1 MGNWAE
7 NEGLSIFVIVA
18 WLGMNVF
25 LFVNYYKVYDDPP
38 KFFYTRK
45 LLGSALALARAPAA
59 CLNFNCM
66 LILLPVCRNLLSFLR
81 GSSACCSTRIRR
93 QLDRNLTFHKMVAWM
108 IALHTAIHTIAHLFN
123 VEWCVNAR
131 VNNSDNY
138 SILLSKIGDA
148 PGEEYL
154 NFAREKIKNPE
165 GGLYVAVTRVAGI
178 TGVVIT
184 LCLILII
191 TSSTKTIRRS
201 YFEVFWYTHHLF
213 VIFFIGLAIHGV
225 ERIVRGQTDESLK
238 KSPPSECSQKI
249 LDWGKPNEN
258 CTVPVFAG
266 NPPMTWKWIVG
277 PMFLYLCER
286 LVRFWRS
293 QQKVVITKVVTHP
306 FKTIELQMKKKGFK
320 MEVGQYIFVKCPK
333 ISKLEWHPFTLTS
346 APEEDFFSI
355 HIRIVGDWT
364 EALFN
369 ACGCDKQ
376 EFQDAWKLPKIA
388 VDGPFG
394 TASEDVFSYEVVM
407 LVGAGIGVTPFASIL
422 KSVWYKYC
430 NNATNLRLKKIYFYW
445 LCRDTHAFEWFADLL
460 QLLESQMQ
468 ERNNADFL
476 SYNIYLT
483 GWDES
488 QANHFAVHH
497 DEEKDVITGLKQKTL
512 YGRPNWDNEFKTIA
526 SQHPNTRIGVFL
538 CGPEALAETLSK
550 QSISNSE
557 SGPRGVHFIFN
568 KENF

>member
-1 MGNWAE
+1 MGNWAV
-7 NEGLSIFVIVA
+7 NEGLSIFVILV
-18 WLGMNVF
+18 WLGMNIF
-25 LFVNYYKVYDDPP
+25 LFVWYYRVYDNGE
-38 KFFYTRK
+38 KYYYTRK

-131 VNNSDNY
+131 VNNSDPY
-138 SILLSKIGDA
+138 SIALSEIGDKE
-148 PGEEYL
+148 GENYL

-165 GGLYVAVTRVAGI
+165 GGLYVAVTRLAGI
-178 TGVVIT
+178 TGIVIT

-213 VIFFIGLAIHGV
+213 VIFFIGLAIHGA
-225 ERIVRGQTDESLK
+225 ERIVRGETDKSLNYTGK
-238 KSPPSECSQKI
+238 NSCKDNFTQ
-249 LDWGKPNEN
+249 WGKPG
-258 CTVPVFAG
+258 CPVPDFAG

-333 ISKLEWHPFTLTS
+333 VSKLEWHPFTLTS

-364 EALFN
+364 EGLFN

-538 CGPEALAETLSK
+538 CGPEALAKTLNK
-550 QSISNSE
+550 QCISNSD

>member
-1 MGNWAE
+1 MGNWVV
-7 NEGLSIFVIVA
+7 NEGLSILVILV
-18 WLGMNVF
+18 WLGLNAF
-25 LFVNYYKVYDDPP
+25 LFWWYYRVYDVPD
-38 KFFYTRK
+38 KYYYSRQ
-45 LLGSALALARAPAA
+45 LLGSALAWARAPAA
-59 CLNFNCM
+59 CLNFNCL

-123 VEWCVNAR
+123 VERCVDAR
-131 VNNSDNY
+131 VETKET
-138 SILLSKIGDA
+138 IQVALSRLGDE
-148 PGEEYL
+148 PGETYL
-154 NFAREKIKNPE
+154 NFVRKKIPNPE
-165 GGLYVAVTRVAGI
+165 GGLYVAFTYLAGLS
-178 TGVVIT
+178 GVVIT
-184 LCLILII
+184 LALILII

-213 VIFFIGLAIHGV
+213 VIFFIGLVIHGAG
-225 ERIVRGQTDESLK
+225 RIVRGQTDESLK
-238 KSPPSECSQKI
+238 QHNPKI
-249 LDWGKPNEN
+249 CDKNFTQWGKISSCPI
-258 CTVPVFAG
+258 PQFAG
-266 NPPMTWKWIVG
+266 NPPMTWKWVVV
-277 PMFLYLCER
+277 PMILYFFER

-293 QQKVVITKVVTHP
+293 QQKVVITKVVNHP
-306 FKTIELQMKKKGFK
+306 FKTFELQMMKKGFK
-320 MEVGQYIFVKCPK
+320 MEVGQYIFVQCPTV
-333 ISKLEWHPFTLTS
+333 SHLEWHPFTLTS
-346 APEEDFFSI
+346 APEEDYFSI

-364 EALFN
+364 EGLSS

-376 EFQDAWKLPKIA
+376 EFQEAWKLPKIL

-394 TASEDVFSYEVVM
+394 TASEDVFSYETVM

-430 NNATNLRLKKIYFYW
+430 SDATSLRLKKIYFYW

-460 QLLESQMQ
+460 QSLENQMQ
-468 ERNNADFL
+468 ERDNAQFL

-488 QANHFAVHH
+488 QATHFTVHH

-512 YGRPNWDNEFKTIA
+512 YGRPNWETEFKTIA
-526 SQHPNTRIGVFL
+526 SQHPSSRVGVFL
-538 CGPEALAETLSK
+538 CGPEALAETLNK
-550 QSISNSE
+550 QCINNSDAD
-557 SGPRGVHFIFN
+557 PRGVHFIFN

>member
-1 MGNWAE
+1 MGNWAV
-7 NEGLSIFVIVA
+7 NEGLSIVVILV
-18 WLGMNVF
+18 WLGLNVF
-25 LFVNYYKVYDDPP
+25 LFVNYYKVYDDGP
-38 KFFYTRK
+38 KYFYTRK

-131 VNNSDNY
+131 VNNSDPY
-138 SILLSKIGDA
+138 SVALSQIGDKDN
-148 PGEEYL
+148 EEYL

-165 GGLYVAVTRVAGI
+165 GGLYVAVTRLAGI

-213 VIFFIGLAIHGV
+213 VIFFIGLAIHGA
-225 ERIVRGQTDESLK
+225 ERIVRGQTTDSLNEHDIK
-238 KSPPSECSQKI
+238 FCEDKISE
-249 LDWGKPNEN
+249 WGKIKQCP
-258 CTVPVFAG
+258 VPKFSG
-266 NPPMTWKWIVG
+266 NPPM
-277 PMFLYLCER
+277 
-286 LVRFWRS
+286 
-293 QQKVVITKVVTHP
+293 VVTHP

-333 ISKLEWHPFTLTS
+333 VSKLEWHPFTLTS

-364 EALFN
+364 EGLFN

-460 QLLESQMQ
+460 QLLETQMQ

-483 GWDES
+483 GWDDA

-497 DEEKDVITGLKQKTL
+497 DEEKDVITGLKQKTQ

-526 SQHPNTRIGVFL
+526 SQHP
-538 CGPEALAETLSK
+538 K
-550 QSISNSE
+550 
-557 SGPRGVHFIFN
+557 
-568 KENF
+568 

>member
-1 MGNWAE
+1 MGNWAV
-7 NEGLSIFVIVA
+7 NEGLSIFVILV
-18 WLGMNVF
+18 WLGLNVF
-25 LFVNYYKVYDDPP
+25 LFVWYYRVYDIPP

-81 GSSACCSTRIRR
+81 GSSACCSTRVRR

-108 IALHTAIHTIAHLFN
+108 IALHSAIHTIAHLFN

-131 VNNSDNY
+131 VNNSDPY
-138 SILLSKIGDA
+138 SVALSQLGDR
-148 PGEEYL
+148 PNETYL
-154 NFAREKIKNPE
+154 NFARKRIKNPE
-165 GGLYVAVTRVAGI
+165 GGLYLAVTLLAGI

-201 YFEVFWYTHHLF
+201 YYEVFWYTHHLF
-213 VIFFIGLAIHGV
+213 VIFFIGLAIHGA
-225 ERIVRGQTDESLK
+225 ERIVRGQTAESL
-238 KSPPSECSQKI
+238 SVHHPEDCEQKI
-249 LDWGKPNEN
+249 SEWGKIKECPI
-258 CTVPVFAG
+258 PQFAG

-333 ISKLEWHPFTLTS
+333 VSKLEWHPFTLTS

-364 EALFN
+364 EGLFN

-376 EFQDAWKLPKIA
+376 KFQDAWKLPKIA

-430 NNATNLRLKKIYFYW
+430 NNATNLKLKKIYFYW

-468 ERNNADFL
+468 ERNNAGFL